1 MNTLLDRIWLSR
13 WKHALLPLSF
23 LFGSLFNFGFYYLG
37 LAYLDNPA
45 RTYGF
50 IIGQM
55 LFAVLCGLAFLAA
68 MRHARL
74 NKRAWAGLLLFLLF
88 YCANFAAGFLRL
100 GMNSHWKDYFVHFVC
115 FSAPALL
122 AGVFAALSH
131 AEQRLLPL
139 MEKLSF
145 FVLPAGMIYLN
156 GLLFYCNP
164 FGYNRY
170 LGIVD
175 YMGFA
180 YTVMP
185 FLLVHIIQFC
195 DRAPL
200 ELPVCKRSVSH
211 PQLLR
216 GILIAVYW
224 VGIIGSGTR
233 GTYVCVAGF
242 CVLLVLSKLIHK
254 DGAPRAFLVSAALAA
269 VLLFN
274 LFVYAPAGMYAV
286 SRMNMFIDGLK
297 HGELITSEVEAA
309 DTQDKLDELVS
320 LDGNQQ
326 VANREDPTEQPSDE
340 PSEPTKDVAAENLAI
355 GSRGTLYKL
364 AWKEFLKS
372 PLTGMGLSGYAVK
385 YSHYPH
391 NVILELLCEGGLLLG
406 APILLLVLWALL
418 RMLFLAKED
427 RSIRYLF
434 LIFLAYAIRYNI
446 SGYVWGCDV
455 LLCAVGYGITVKKK
469 LKDGETSPETVDYV

>member
-1 MNTLLDRIWLSR
+1 MNKLLDRIWLSR

-23 LFGSLFNFGFYYLG
+23 LFGSLLNFGFYYLG
-37 LAYLDNPA
+37 LAYQDNPA

-100 GMNSHWKDYFVHFVC
+100 DMNSHWKDYFVHFVC

-216 GILIAVYW
+216 GAMIAIYW
-224 VGIIGSGTR
+224 VDIIGSGTR

-254 DGAPRAFLVSAALAA
+254 DGAPRAFMVSAALAA
-269 VLLFN
+269 VLGVNTQDMLDE
-274 LFVYAPAGMYAV
+274 LE
-286 SRMNMFIDGLK
+286 SRDVN
-297 HGELITSEVEAA
+297 HQVATSEV
-309 DTQDKLDELVS
+309 
-320 LDGNQQ
+320 
-326 VANREDPTEQPSDE
+326 PTEKPSDE

-406 APILLLVLWALL
+406 APILLRVLWALL
-418 RMLFLAKED
+418 RMLCLA
-427 RSIRYLF
+427 
-434 LIFLAYAIRYNI
+434 N
-446 SGYVWGCDV
+446 
-455 LLCAVGYGITVKKK
+455 
-469 LKDGETSPETVDYV
+469 